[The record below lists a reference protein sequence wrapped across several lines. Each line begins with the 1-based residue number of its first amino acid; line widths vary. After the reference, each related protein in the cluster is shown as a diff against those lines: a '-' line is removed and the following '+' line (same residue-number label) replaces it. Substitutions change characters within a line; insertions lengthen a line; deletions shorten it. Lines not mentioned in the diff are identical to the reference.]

1 MVLNRKRERKN
12 LLMRARCIC
21 AGCASITGHRNFL
34 KDGLFPQC
42 DSLEK
47 SIYSFQVVINYRLLR
62 AQGWIIWPLL
72 PVPESYLVQP
82 LSGPMHA
89 ATISVSL
96 YLVSK
101 TNNRKHRSSTELVA
115 VFLIMETFLSSLM
128 FQLPHAHC
136 LHCCVSCVY

>member
-1 MVLNRKRERKN
+1 LNIWESHKNSNHDIKAKDYMVLNRKRERKN

-62 AQGWIIWPLL
+62 A
-72 PVPESYLVQP
+72 
-82 LSGPMHA
+82 
-89 ATISVSL
+89 
-96 YLVSK
+96 
-101 TNNRKHRSSTELVA
+101 
-115 VFLIMETFLSSLM
+115 
-128 FQLPHAHC
+128 
-136 LHCCVSCVY
+136 